1 MQGAPADAGIDLA
14 HWNWKVVRQFVLARF
29 GQALSRSSC
38 NNYLHR
44 LGFVVKRPKKRL
56 LKADAAQRE
65 AFVAAYVALRAEAQ
79 ASGTKIFFVD
89 EAHFRADVDLRAKW
103 VLRGEPAL
111 VDTTSPRLGEKAS
124 YYSAICLET
133 GQVEAMPVESNTNA
147 ETTVA
152 FLKQLREQHLEP
164 LIVIWDNGPA
174 HRGPEIKEYLTTPD
188 LRLRLVALPGYSP
201 DFNPDEAIW
210 DWIREDVTA
219 NTCFGTA
226 AKVREKIDAF
236 FAGLAERMDEAKQR
250 CRRDLQA
257 QADAL
262 VEAASQLFA
271 QTKHVDFTLESV

>member
-1 MQGAPADAGIDLA
+1 VQATPAAAGIALA
-14 HWNWKVVRQFVLARF
+14 NWNWKVVRQFIQDRF

-56 LKADAAQRE
+56 LKADAEKRD
-65 AFVAAYVALRAEAQ
+65 AFVAAYVALRSEA
-79 ASGTKIFFVD
+79 AACGAKIFFVD
-89 EAHFRADVDLRAKW
+89 EAHFRADVELRAKW

-111 VDTTSPRLGEKAS
+111 VDTSSPKFGEKAT
-124 YYSAICLET
+124 YYSAVCLET
-133 GQVEAMPVESNTNA
+133 GEVEAMPVLGNTNA
-147 ETTVA
+147 ATSVV
-152 FLKQLREQHLEP
+152 FLQQLRAKYAEP

-174 HRGPEIKEYLTTPD
+174 HHGPEIREYLTTPD

-219 NTCFGTA
+219 NTCFGKA
-226 AKVREKIDAF
+226 DKVREKVDAF
-236 FAGLAERMDEAKQR
+236 FAGLAERAAEVQQR

-257 QADAL
+257 QGDAL
-262 VEAASQLFA
+262 VEAANQLFA
-271 QTKHVDFTLESV
+271 QTKHVDFTLELV